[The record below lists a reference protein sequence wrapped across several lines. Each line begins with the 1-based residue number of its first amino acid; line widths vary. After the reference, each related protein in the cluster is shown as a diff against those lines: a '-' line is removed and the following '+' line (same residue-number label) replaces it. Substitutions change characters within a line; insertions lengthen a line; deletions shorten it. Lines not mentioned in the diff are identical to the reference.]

1 MPSEIEK
8 IGELAPPY
16 GRWFSKGCRFVTDK
30 MGPSPT
36 KIEESAKRAKEK
48 FKEEEK
54 TYNQSLMEFR
64 EIEYIH
70 SFKSPLYKKGARKH
84 KKIEKRFKKAERIY
98 KQEKFKKAVYFTGLN
113 VQLHEVMLF
122 ATFLAIISLVI
133 ALIIAVLLLVLLNVQ
148 LLAAA
153 MYIFPVVLIT
163 PLVIFGF
170 IASYPEILA
179 SRLRAKSIGRTPEAI
194 NYMIMSMRQ
203 NPSLNK
209 AVSFAADN
217 SEEPISSSMKKVLWD
232 IYMRKHQS
240 IEEAFREFAYDWGYW
255 NEDFKRSLYAI
266 KSSTLERTSDGLNRA
281 LDKANDIILEGTRRQ
296 IEKFAASLSGP
307 TTILFAL
314 GILLPMVIGAML
326 PMMSIN
332 VPSDPQSI
340 AGEQAEGT
348 IEETPE
354 DTGVESMPVI
364 ILVMDVVFPF
374 VTFVY
379 AYHILGKRPGT
390 SSPPMVKS
398 RLSKNQHRI
407 IITIAI
413 VFCILLGLLGMPILR
428 DRFGTFGALI
438 GSLPILWAF
447 GIPLGYYC
455 LSTSAWQKKRRDEI
469 KKMEDEFPDAL
480 FQLGGRIAE
489 GEPLERALKK
499 TGESMKGTSIAE
511 LFAKIAYGL
520 QVTRGTL
527 NDVLFGKNGVLNDV
541 PSRTIHATM
550 KSVVEIVKK
559 DAFTAGQTIVNISN
573 YLRDMNKVEHD
584 IRTQLSQTVEMMKT
598 TGMIFAPLVMGIT
611 AALYVLLSKEFSK
624 MPNAVPMI
632 PNDVFF
638 LILGFYLAFVVIITM
653 FFTNGIEHGEDRV
666 QLKYSI
672 GSALPVAVI
681 IYTVSVILGQ
691 LTIG

>member
-1 MPSEIEK
+1 MPKEADK
-8 IGELAPPY
+8 IAELAPPY
-16 GRWFSKGCRFVTDK
+16 GRWYTKGCRFVQEK
-30 MGPSPT
+30 MGPTPT
-36 KIEESAKRAKEK
+36 KIEQNAKRAKER
-48 FKEEEK
+48 FNEEEK
-54 TYNQSLMEFR
+54 KYNQSLAEFR

-70 SFKSPLYKKGARKH
+70 PSNDSAYKKAARKH
-84 KKIEKRFKKAERIY
+84 KKVEKRFRKTERIF
-98 KQEKFKKAVYFTGLN
+98 KQKKFKKAIYFTGLN
-113 VQLHEVMLF
+113 VELHEVMLF
-122 ATFLAIISLVI
+122 ASFLGIISLIISLFI
-133 ALIIAVLLLVLLNVQ
+133 AIFFIIGLNVPI
-148 LLAAA
+148 LVAAIYF
-153 MYIFPVVLIT
+153 MPVVLVI
-163 PLVIFGF
+163 PLVVFGF

-179 SRLRAKSIGRTPEAI
+179 NRLRAKSIGRTPEAI
-194 NYMIMSMRQ
+194 NYLIMSMRQ

-209 AVSFAADN
+209 AVAFAAEN
-217 SEEPISSSMKKVLWD
+217 SEEPISSSMKKVQWD

-240 IEEAFREFAYDWGYW
+240 IEEAFREFAYEWGYW

-266 KSSTLERTSDGLNRA
+266 KSSTLERTDDGLNRA

-326 PMMSIN
+326 PMMSIS
-332 VPSDPQSI
+332 VPANPQEM
-340 AGEQAEGT
+340 AGGQIQGMNQTAT
-348 IEETPE
+348 QTAPE
-354 DTGVESMPVI
+354 NMPII
-364 ILVMDVVFPF
+364 ILVMDVLFPF

-390 SSPPMVKS
+390 SSPPRVKS
-398 RLSKNQHRI
+398 RFSQKQHRAI
-407 IITIAI
+407 IATSI
-413 VFCILLGLLGMPILR
+413 VICIILGVLGLPILR
-428 DRFGTFGALI
+428 EKFGLIGTLI

-447 GIPLGYYC
+447 GLSLGYYC

-480 FQLGGRIAE
+480 FQLGSRIAE

-499 TGESMKGTSIAE
+499 TSQAMKGTSIAE

-527 NDVLFGKNGVLNDV
+527 NEVLFGKNGVLNDV

-573 YLRDMNKVEHD
+573 YLRDMKKVEHD
-584 IRTQLSQTVEMMKT
+584 IRTQLSQTVDMMKT
-598 TGMIFAPLVMGIT
+598 TGMLFAPLVMGIT
-611 AALYVLLSKEFSK
+611 AALYVLLSEEFSK
-624 MPNAVPMI
+624 MPNATPMI
-632 PNDVFF
+632 PNDIFF

-653 FFTNGIEHGEDRV
+653 FFTTGIEHGEDRV

-672 GSALPVAVI
+672 GTALPVAVI
-681 IYTVSVILGQ
+681 IYTLAVIMGQ
-691 LTIG
+691 IMIG